1 MSLPALLG
9 WIFRFVFAAGVAFL
23 VNHFLPPESW
33 SWRVQDLIYR
43 RMPPSPPDTQIVVID
58 IARMGRGQ
66 LAQLLRAVGEAQ
78 PRFIGIDAIFP
89 TLISPREDTLWAQ
102 ALCTVSARVPVCLA
116 STLDLS
122 KGLERAPERPAS
134 HENFTQCAEQAFAN
148 VILHDSAARIAR
160 ECLLY
165 TIADGDTALSL
176 GTRTALALDS
186 SLRDTLFALPP
197 RMLLRYQGGM
207 THFYLLTGEDII
219 RDSIPLA
226 WLRGKVVLL
235 GVADPL
241 RQTMEDIFF
250 SPFNEGF
257 LRRSFP
263 DLYGIF
269 IHANVASML
278 MHRSFFHEVSYLWVG
293 GLLLL
298 AYAFISIAGSGAPL
312 GIWRGVSIRG
322 MQLALL
328 WGAIELTLRL
338 GVKGYWLP
346 VEPLL
351 WFILIAGE
359 MEIWRLPYRIRLA

>member
-9 WIFRFVFAAGVAFL
+9 WIFRFVFAGGVAFL

-43 RMPPSPPDTQIVVID
+43 RMPPSPPDTQIVIID
-58 IARMGRGQ
+58 IARMGRAQ

-89 TLISPREDTLWAQ
+89 TLISPREDTLWTQ

-122 KGLERAPERPAS
+122 KGFERAPKRPAS
-134 HENFTQCAEQAFAN
+134 HENFIQCAEQAFAN

-165 TIADGDTALSL
+165 TIAEGDTALSL
-176 GTRTALALDS
+176 GARAALAIDS
-186 SLRDTLFALPP
+186 SLRDTLFDLPP
-197 RMLLRYQGGM
+197 RMLMRYRGGM
-207 THFYLLTGEDII
+207 AHFYLLSGEDIV

-226 WLRGKVVLL
+226 WLNSKIVLL

-241 RQTMEDIFF
+241 KQTMEDIFF

-263 DLYGIF
+263 DLYGVF
-269 IHANVASML
+269 IHANVACML
-278 MHRSFFHEVSYLWVG
+278 MHRSFFHEVSYLWVV
-293 GLLLL
+293 LLLL
-298 AYAFISIAGSGAPL
+298 LGYMGISIVSAGSRSGF
-312 GIWRGVSIRG
+312 WRSLSIRA
-322 MQLALL
+322 MQVALL

-359 MEIWRLPYRIRLA
+359 MEIWRFPRRNRLA